1 MAFDVPGRL
10 AQGRPSVEVMSE
22 YVWAAHQVGFADADL
37 TLHPGQL
44 RDWYGT
50 EDGMD
55 LIVLQRDHALVDTA
69 ARAVREA
76 LAVQQDQAGMLSTAW
91 QGPGAQAA
99 RQFLHRHGVASAAIA
114 DALTAAAAALQ
125 RALDQLWHAVDAKVE
140 TTIAIESEVGAAREQ
155 WRTAAAT
162 VTSGAGDRAAAA
174 ELVDGAVKPFVQNRI
189 GAEWLAAMQ
198 ATGSTVAE
206 AYRAATAEISAP
218 APAMFQIPGVLG
230 PTPSS
235 VSPPT
240 ALPSPSAPAAV
251 PGPVS
256 SAAAVPAPTAP
267 AAWTPPLPASAPPP
281 PPPATA
287 LPADPPP
294 SAAAPPLGQAAAP
307 MSDLGLGG
315 GGGAMPAVGQRFAD
329 ALSGLLG
336 GGAGNDAAD
345 DAIVPPA
352 GLEPPGFDDA
362 DDEPQD
368 EESDE
373 DDEGDEGE
381 PEDDEL
387 ADDEPNADPI
397 DESSTEKPDSAA
409 VAPPAPTPPPPPA
422 EPLPPPPPVEEETPC
437 EIAADEV
444 PQVGPPPA
452 SEPGGG

>member
-1 MAFDVPGRL
+1 MADTSDVPGRL
-10 AQGRPSVEVMSE
+10 AQGRPAVEAMSE
-22 YVWAAHQVGFADADL
+22 YVWAAHQMGFTDPDL
-37 TLHPGQL
+37 TLHPGQM

-55 LIVLQRDHALVDTA
+55 LVVLQRDCAALDA
-69 ARAVREA
+69 AVRATREA
-76 LAVQQDQAGMLSTAW
+76 LAVQEDQAGVVSGAW
-91 QGPGAQAA
+91 YGSGAQAA
-99 RQFLHRHGVASAAIA
+99 RQFLHRHGVASASVAE
-114 DALTAAAAALQ
+114 ALAGAAATL
-125 RALDQLWHAVDAKVE
+125 RRTVEQLWRAVDAKVE
-140 TTIAIESEVGAAREQ
+140 TTVAIESEVGAAREQ

-174 ELVDGAVKPFVQNRI
+174 ELVDGAVKPFAQNRI

-206 AYRAATAEISAP
+206 AYRAATAEIAGRAP
-218 APAMFQIPGVLG
+218 AVFEIPGVLG

-294 SAAAPPLGQAAAP
+294 SVAAPPLGQAAAP
-307 MSDLGLGG
+307 LSDLGLGG
-315 GGGAMPAVGQRFAD
+315 GGGAIPAVGQRFAD

-336 GGAGNDAAD
+336 GGAGTDAAD
-345 DAIVPPA
+345 DAIVPA
-352 GLEPPGFDDA
+352 GLEPPPFDDTEDEPQAEETDEDDEA
-362 DDEPQD
+362 DDEPD
-368 EESDE
+368 
-373 DDEGDEGE
+373 
-381 PEDDEL
+381 DDEL
-387 ADDEPNADPI
+387 ADDEPEADPI
-397 DESSTEKPDSAA
+397 DESSTEEPDSEA
-409 VAPPAPTPPPPPA
+409 VARPAPTPPPPPA
-422 EPLPPPPPVEEETPC
+422 EPLPPPPPVEEGTPC

-452 SEPGGG
+452 TEPGGG